1 MCYEHNIR
9 GSLGPDR
16 CVVLVARKLLVSLLA
31 AILVVSGLTPA
42 RAQQPAPAF
51 DVASVRPGSMGVP
64 VGDSVFSDGGR
75 FTAQNETVVE
85 LIRVAWNID
94 TYRIVGGPD
103 WIRGERFTI
112 EARPAS
118 AVAISESRLMLQTL
132 LADRFKL
139 RTTTAVREMP
149 VYRLVPNRRD
159 GRLGPQF
166 RPAVPDICNDG
177 QAARAKFLTCGMIG
191 SNPGRMSGRSTPLS
205 TLAAQLSTLTRRVV
219 VDATGLVGL
228 YDLDMEW
235 ALTEAEVAEQLAL
248 GRTKARIDPDKPS
261 LSGALEAQLG
271 LRLESATGPVDVLV
285 VQSIV
290 RPTEN

>member
-1 MCYEHNIR
+1 MCYEHNMR
-9 GSLGPDR
+9 GSRGPDR
-16 CVVLVARKLLVSLLA
+16 VPLVARELIVSLLA
-31 AILVVSGLTPA
+31 AVLVVSGLTAA
-42 RAQQPAPAF
+42 RAQQPAPTF
-51 DVASVRPGSMGVP
+51 DVASVRPGSPGAP
-64 VGDSVFSDGGR
+64 GGELLFSDGGR
-75 FTAQNETVVE
+75 FSAQNETVVE
-85 LIRVAWNID
+85 LIRAAWNID

-118 AVAISESRLMLQTL
+118 AVAIGESRLMLQTL

-139 RTTTAVREMP
+139 RATTAVREAP

-166 RPAVPDICNDG
+166 RPAVPDMCADG
-177 QAARAKFLTCGMIG
+177 QAARTKFLRCGMIG
-191 SNPGRMSGRSTPLS
+191 SNPGRMSGRSTSLS
-205 TLAAQLSTLTRRVV
+205 TLVAQLSTLTQRVV

-271 LRLESATGPVDVLV
+271 LRLETEPGPVEVLV
-285 VQSIV
+285 VESIA

>member
-1 MCYEHNIR
+1 MR
-9 GSLGPDR
+9 GSHGPDR
-16 CVVLVARKLLVSLLA
+16 IPLVARELIVSLLA
-31 AILVVSGLTPA
+31 AVLVVSGLTA
-42 RAQQPAPAF
+42 ERAQQPAAAF
-51 DVASVRPGSMGVP
+51 DVASVRPGLPGALGGESL
-64 VGDSVFSDGGR
+64 FSGGGR
-75 FTAQNETVVE
+75 FSAQNETVVE
-85 LIRVAWNID
+85 LIRAAWNLD

-118 AVAISESRLMLQTL
+118 AVAIGESRVMLQTL

-139 RTTTAVREMP
+139 RATTAVREVP

-166 RPAVPDICNDG
+166 RPAAPDACADG
-177 QAARAKFLTCGMIG
+177 QAARAKFLTCGTIG
-191 SNPGRMSGRSTPLS
+191 SNPGRMSGRSTSLS
-205 TLAAQLSTLTRRVV
+205 TLVAQLSTLTRRVV
-219 VDATGLVGL
+219 VDATELVGL
-228 YDLDMEW
+228 YDLDMAW
-235 ALTEAEVAEQLAL
+235 ALTEAEVTEQLAL

-285 VQSIV
+285 VESIA